1 MKERTYISK
10 PIVDKPLLDTISKP
24 ALIAWFR
31 CNSCIS
37 CKFREEVI
45 DEHPEVDINWCHET
59 HLSYY
64 IVDMVEFLGYKRE

>member
-1 MKERTYISK
+1 MREKTYISK

-31 CNSCIS
+31 CNSCLT

-45 DEHPEVDINWCHET
+45 DDHPTVDI
-59 HLSYY
+59 
-64 IVDMVEFLGYKRE
+64 R

>member
-1 MKERTYISK
+1 MKEKTYISK

-45 DEHPEVDINWCHET
+45 DDHPKVDIHWCIDT
-59 HLSYY
+59 HLSYN
-64 IVDMVEFLGYKRE
+64 ILDMVEFLGYERE

>member
-1 MKERTYISK
+1 MREKTYISK

-31 CNSCIS
+31 CNSCPS

-45 DEHPEVDINWCHET
+45 DDHPKVDIHWCSAT
-59 HLSYY
+59 HQSYN

>member
-1 MKERTYISK
+1 MKEKTYISK

-37 CKFREEVI
+37 CKFMEEVI
-45 DEHPEVDINWCHET
+45 ADHPNADINWCSAT
-59 HLSYY
+59 HQRYN
-64 IVDMVEFLGYKRE
+64 IVDMVEFRGYERE